1 MAAATLLIDDEE
13 TVLLSIKGLFR
24 QRNLGIDVATSWDQ
38 GLGLFRVGLHELV
51 IADYNLKDSKHGLTL
66 LDSARAL
73 NPSTQLVLISG
84 WVSEETA
91 QEAKAAGFFDAFYPK
106 TSELPATLANLAAD
120 AEVRMS
126 TPTRWKRH
134 ARARL
139 TQRRRDPE
147 ELARIDDILRSQVPE
162 K

>member
-1 MAAATLLIDDEE
+1 LAAATLLIDDEE
-13 TVLLSIKGLFR
+13 DVLSSIKALFA
-24 QRNLGIDVATSWDQ
+24 QRKLGIDVAASWDQ
-38 GLGLFRVGLHELV
+38 ALALFRVALHELV

-73 NPSTQLVLISG
+73 NPSTQLILISG

-91 QEAKAAGFFDAFYPK
+91 QQAKDAGFVDAFYPK
-106 TSELPATLANLAAD
+106 TSELPAILANLAAD

-139 TQRRRDPE
+139 TQRRRDE
-147 ELARIDDILRSQVPE
+147 KELVRIDDILRSQLPE